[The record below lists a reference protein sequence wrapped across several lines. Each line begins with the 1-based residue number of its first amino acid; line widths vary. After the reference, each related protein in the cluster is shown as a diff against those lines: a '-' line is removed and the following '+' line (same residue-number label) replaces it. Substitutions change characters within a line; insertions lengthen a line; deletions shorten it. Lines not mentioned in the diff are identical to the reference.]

1 MYYTLFNITSI
12 IAKSLQVTAT
22 ASTYFFFTECG
33 KSSGKLPIVGTS
45 GTRENQVNGTSVA
58 EHTTTLHQVDSKN
71 VGEAKAVVILE
82 PNPKEV

>member
-1 MYYTLFNITSI
+1 ML
-12 IAKSLQVTAT
+12 
-22 ASTYFFFTECG
+22 FFTECG

-71 VGEAKAVVILE
+71 VGEAKAVVI
-82 PNPKEV
+82 

>member
-1 MYYTLFNITSI
+1 ML
-12 IAKSLQVTAT
+12 
-22 ASTYFFFTECG
+22 FFTECG

-58 EHTTTLHQVDSKN
+58 EHTTILHQVDSKN
-71 VGEAKAVVILE
+71 VGETKAVVILE